1 MQILPNRRIAY
12 ILTRI
17 CYREAKC
24 WEDYH
29 SQKVKLDM
37 HIYEEMLSTVKL
49 NLLFYLQ
56 FVKYMRMSKE
66 EWLSI
71 VKELPQQVQDIMLA
85 ILLYSSGFFEWE
97 PAEKLNEQIPKD
109 ITTFLLCGRLK
120 LACENGEVLDNSLMK
135 QINIDVHNRMFTL
148 IKNNRI

>member
-85 ILLYSSGFFEWE
+85 ILLYSSGFFEWK

>member
-12 ILTRI
+12 VLARV

-24 WEDYH
+24 WEYYH

-37 HIYEEMLSTVKL
+37 HIYEEMLSAVKF

-56 FVKYMRMSKE
+56 FVKYMRMNTE

-71 VKELPQQVQDIMLA
+71 VNELPEQVQDIMLA
-85 ILLYSSGFFEWE
+85 ILLYSGGYFEWE
-97 PAEKLNEQIPKD
+97 PAEKINEPIPTEKKT
-109 ITTFLLCGRLK
+109 ITIIHPIF
-120 LACENGEVLDNSLMK
+120 
-135 QINIDVHNRMFTL
+135 INL
-148 IKNNRI
+148 

>member
-29 SQKVKLDM
+29 SQEVKLDM

-120 LACENGEVLDNSLMK
+120 LACENGEILDNSLMK

-148 IKNNRI
+148 ISQKRI